1 MEFKD
6 YYKTLGVA
14 PTANA
19 DEIKKAYR
27 KLARKYHPD
36 VSKEPDAVTRMTAL
50 NEANAVLSDPEK
62 RAAYDRLAQEP
73 HAQPGHNFRPPPHW
87 DAGFEFSNGAGS
99 RGAQGGT
106 PDDYS
111 DFFDQLF
118 GRGAHARGA
127 GGPFRGGGGD
137 AGPADGRR
145 GARQPHQQPHAT
157 RGNDHHARIEL
168 DLADAYLGAERT
180 LTLQSAHEADD
191 GSLARDERSLQVKI
205 PQGVREGQLI
215 RLAGQGSPG
224 WGGAAAGDLFLE
236 VLFKPDPRWRAE
248 GRDVYQPLM
257 VAPWE
262 AALGASVEV
271 TTPGGSTMEVTVP
284 AGWKAGRKLRL
295 KGRGIP
301 GKTPGDLYL
310 ELHLALPP
318 ATDNTTRAAYA
329 ALAQA
334 FPQFNPRTAQGAQP

>member
-6 YYKTLGVA
+6 YYKELGVS
-14 PTANA
+14 PTATA
-19 DEIKKAYR
+19 DDIKKAYR

-36 VSKEPDAVTRMTAL
+36 VSKEPDAITRMTAL

-62 RAAYDRLAQEP
+62 RAAYDHLAQAP
-73 HAQPGHNFRPPPHW
+73 HAPPGQNYRPPPHW
-87 DAGFEFSNGAGS
+87 DAGFEFSDGAGG
-99 RGAQGGT
+99 RGAQGGA

-111 DFFDQLF
+111 DFFEQLF
-118 GRGAHARGA
+118 GRAAKGREGS
-127 GGPFRGGGGD
+127 GPFR
-137 AGPADGRR
+137 AGSAQASDSNTSQPPHSVR
-145 GARQPHQQPHAT
+145 GT
-157 RGNDHHARIEL
+157 DHHARIEL
-168 DLADAYLGAERT
+168 DLADAYQGAERT
-180 LTLQSAHEADD
+180 LTLQSGHQADD
-191 GSLARDERSLQVKI
+191 GSLARDERSLEVKI

-224 WGGAAAGDLFLE
+224 WGGGPAGDLFLE

-248 GRDVYQPLM
+248 GRDVYQPLL

-271 TTPGGSTMEVTVP
+271 GTPGGSVIEVTVP

-301 GKTPGDLYL
+301 GKTAGDLYL

-318 ATDNTTRAAYA
+318 ATDDASRAAYA

-334 FPQFNPRTAQGAQP
+334 FPHFHPRNPQGAQP